1 MSSDTRFKECYYE
14 LSSLWNNYPIV
25 DDYRKT
31 LMGEKGYESWIWNE
45 YIDLFISNNY
55 SFCDEQEKIIE
66 KYYGENWDVTTEF
79 PEWCNMCFGGYLW
92 EDFLNDDEYSRAVKL
107 MG

>member
-1 MSSDTRFKECYYE
+1 MEIIG
-14 LSSLWNNYPIV
+14 L
-25 DDYRKT
+25 
-31 LMGEKGYESWIWNE
+31 G
-45 YIDLFISNNY
+45 ISGI
-55 SFCDEQEKIIE
+55 FVGALLIACEV
-66 KYYGENWDVTTEF
+66 WDVTTEF